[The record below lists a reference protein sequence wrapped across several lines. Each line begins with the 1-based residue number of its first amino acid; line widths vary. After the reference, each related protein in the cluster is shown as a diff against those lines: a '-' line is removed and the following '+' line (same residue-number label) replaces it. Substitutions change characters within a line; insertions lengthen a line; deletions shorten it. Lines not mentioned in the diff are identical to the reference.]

1 VLALLARVAIA
12 GATEAAENLPRL
24 QVAAVGHAQTVRES
38 QKGSARM
45 RVTYHGTVYFVW
57 DERDVRELCWL
68 VKLHEVK
75 AS

>member
-1 VLALLARVAIA
+1 MASPQA
-12 GATEAAENLPRL
+12 GRPRDGQAPEDLPRL
-24 QVAAVGHAQTVRES
+24 QIAAVGHAQTVRQS
-38 QKGSARM
+38 QKGSAGM
-45 RVTYHGTVYFVW
+45 RVTYLGTVYFVW